1 MQRSAKG
8 MLGGASTAVPISIGS
23 ISTSCANCSMHELCL
38 PAVVTDD
45 DLDRLENILSKRVR
59 IPRGET
65 LYRSGD
71 VFTSLFAVRL
81 GHFKTIYSE
90 GPAAKQIIGFQMS
103 GEILGME
110 GIRHTRHKCSAVAL
124 EDSEVCEI
132 PYARLESLLTEL
144 PSLQAHF
151 HRMMSR
157 EIDREHQIM
166 LLLGSM
172 SADQRVAAFLLNLS
186 RRYEVRGFSPHHFV
200 LRMTRED
207 IGNYLGLTIESVS
220 RVFSRF
226 KKNDWLEGSPRDVK
240 ILDRAA
246 LEDLCVNL

>member
-1 MQRSAKG
+1 MRNSH
-8 MLGGASTAVPISIGS
+8 LGLSSNSPISIAS
-23 ISTSCANCSMHELCL
+23 LTSSCADCSMHELCL
-38 PAVVTDD
+38 PATVSEEE
-45 DLDRLENILSKRVR
+45 LDRLELIMSKRTRVE
-59 IPRGET
+59 RGEN
-65 LYRSGD
+65 LYRAGD
-71 VFTSLFAVRL
+71 VFNSLYAVRL
-81 GHFKTIYSE
+81 GHFKTVYSE
-90 GPAAKQIIGFQMS
+90 GPATKQITGFQMS

-110 GIRHTRHKCSAVAL
+110 GIGQIRHKCSAIAL

-132 PYARLESLLTEL
+132 PYSRLESLLTEI

-157 EIDREHQIM
+157 EIEREHQVM

-186 RRYEVRGFSPHHFV
+186 RRYEIRGFSPSHFV

-226 KKNDWLEGSPRDVK
+226 KKNDWIEGSPRDVK
-240 ILDRAA
+240 ILDRGA
-246 LEDLCVNL
+246 LEELCNG

>member
-1 MQRSAKG
+1 MRNSQSV
-8 MLGGASTAVPISIGS
+8 LGSSGPISIAS
-23 ISTSCANCSMHELCL
+23 ITSNCADCSMHELCL
-38 PAVVTDD
+38 PATVSDD
-45 DLDRLENILSKRVR
+45 ELDRLENILSKRTKVE
-59 IPRGET
+59 RGES

-71 VFTSLFAVRL
+71 VFTSLYAVRL
-81 GHFKTIYSE
+81 GHFKTVYSE
-90 GPAAKQIIGFQMS
+90 GPATKQITGFQMS

-110 GIRHTRHKCSAVAL
+110 GIGQTRHKCSAIAL
-124 EDSEVCEI
+124 EDSEVCEV
-132 PYARLESLLTEL
+132 PYTRLESLLSEM

-157 EIDREHQIM
+157 EIGREHEVM

-186 RRYEVRGFSPHHFV
+186 KRYETRGFSPTHFV

-226 KKNDWLEGSPRDVK
+226 KKNDWIEGSPRDVK
-240 ILDRAA
+240 LLDRSA
-246 LEDLCVNL
+246 LEQLCNGNG

>member
-1 MQRSAKG
+1 
-8 MLGGASTAVPISIGS
+8 
-23 ISTSCANCSMHELCL
+23 MHELCL
-38 PAVVTDD
+38 PAVVNNA
-45 DLDRLENILSKRVR
+45 DLDRLESIMSKRIRVE
-59 IPRGET
+59 RGDSLYRAGDLFTT
-65 LYRSGD
+65 LY
-71 VFTSLFAVRL
+71 AVRL
-81 GHFKTIYSE
+81 GHFKTVYSE
-90 GPAAKQIIGFQMS
+90 GPATKQIIGFQMS

-110 GIRHTRHKCSAVAL
+110 GIGTSRHRCSSIAL

-132 PYARLESLLTEL
+132 PYARLESLLAEL

-157 EIDREHQIM
+157 DINREHQVM

-172 SADQRVAAFLLNLS
+172 SADQRVAAFLLNRS
-186 RRYEVRGFSPHHFV
+186 RRYETRGFSPSHFV

-226 KKNDWLEGSPRDVK
+226 KKNDWIEGSPRDVK
-240 ILDRAA
+240 LIDREA
-246 LEDLCVNL
+246 LERLCTG

>member
-1 MQRSAKG
+1 MRNSQSV
-8 MLGGASTAVPISIGS
+8 LGSSGPITISSI
-23 ISTSCANCSMHELCL
+23 TSNCADCSMHELCL
-38 PAVVTDD
+38 PAAVSDE
-45 DLDRLENILSKRVR
+45 DLDRLETIMSKRTR
-59 IPRGET
+59 IERGSS
-65 LYRSGD
+65 LYRSGE
-71 VFTSLFAVRL
+71 VFSSLYAVRL
-81 GHFKTIYSE
+81 GHFKTVYSE
-90 GPAAKQIIGFQMS
+90 GPAAKQITGFQMS

-110 GIRHTRHKCSAVAL
+110 GIGQVRHKCSAIAL

-132 PYARLESLLTEL
+132 PYGRLESLLTEM

-157 EIDREHQIM
+157 EIEREHQVM

-186 RRYEVRGFSPHHFV
+186 KRYEARGFSSSHFV

-226 KKNDWLEGSPRDVK
+226 KKNDWIEGSPRDVK
-240 ILDRAA
+240 ILDRGA
-246 LEDLCVNL
+246 LEELCNT

>member
-1 MQRSAKG
+1 
-8 MLGGASTAVPISIGS
+8 
-23 ISTSCANCSMHELCL
+23 MHELCL
-38 PAVVTDD
+38 PAPVSDD
-45 DLDRLENILSKRVR
+45 ELNRLENILSKRTKVE
-59 IPRGET
+59 RGDS
-65 LYRSGD
+65 LYRAGD
-71 VFTSLFAVRL
+71 VFTSLYAVKL
-81 GHFKTIYSE
+81 GHFKTVYSE
-90 GPAAKQIIGFQMS
+90 GPATKQITGFQMS

-110 GIRHTRHKCSAVAL
+110 GIGQTRRKCSAIAL

-132 PYARLESLLTEL
+132 PYSRLESLLSEM

-157 EIDREHQIM
+157 EIEREHQVM

-186 RRYEVRGFSPHHFV
+186 KRYEARGFSPSHFV

-226 KKNDWLEGSPRDVK
+226 KKNDWIEGSPRDVK
-240 ILDRAA
+240 ILDRSA
-246 LEDLCVNL
+246 LEELCAG